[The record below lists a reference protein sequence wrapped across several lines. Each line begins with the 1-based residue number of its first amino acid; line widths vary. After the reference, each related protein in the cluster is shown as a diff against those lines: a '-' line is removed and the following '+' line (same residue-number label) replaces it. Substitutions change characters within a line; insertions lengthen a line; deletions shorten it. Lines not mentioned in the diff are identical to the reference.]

1 MSSIMRQL
9 GKLDLAHGPGL
20 VGVVVDT
27 GVGFGASY
35 GIGRVYQKWGK
46 DHWTAR
52 HVATL
57 TGAVGKG
64 LAVVCAVFGAP
75 QLLTGVINS
84 VGQAGVNAKGLE
96 MGLRHE
102 RDAQGKRA
110 VLIDK
115 TAALP
120 AGASEAAI
128 GALGRARSGATPSW
142 DAIAEMANAV

>member
-1 MSSIMRQL
+1 MASIMTHLHRM
-9 GKLDLAHGPGL
+9 DLAAGPGL

-35 GIGRVYQKWGK
+35 GIGRTYQKWGK
-46 DHWTAR
+46 TNWAAR
-52 HVATL
+52 NVAEL
-57 TGAVGKG
+57 SGAIGKG
-64 LAVVCAVFGAP
+64 LAVICAVFGAP
-75 QLLTGVINS
+75 QLLTAVFNAT
-84 VGQAGVNAKGLE
+84 GQAGVNAKGLE

-115 TAALP
+115 AAALP

-142 DAIAEMANAV
+142 DAIAEMAST